1 MRFAGFNQRSG
12 KQTTFSHIEQTIHKY
27 MIQRLFQRFRTLI
40 DQFVLY
46 FKRQNPF
53 RKTLIVVTGVTAVIG
68 IAVVGLFLLVWLGAF
83 GPIPSSAELSEVENP
98 SATEVYSADSV
109 LLGRYFIQER
119 SAIHYED
126 LPKHVEQ
133 ALLATEDAR
142 FYDHK
147 GIDVISLVR
156 VLVKSIVLQN
166 ESSGGG
172 STITQQLAKNLYPRD
187 NHGLLTMPVNKIREM
202 IIAWRLEHIY
212 EKKQLLILYLNT
224 IPFAD
229 NTYGIEAAAQRFFSV
244 PTKKLSVEQGAV
256 LVGMLKATH
265 LYNPRLFPERAKLRR
280 DVVLGQMVKYD
291 FLKEADASKL
301 QAKKLV
307 LKYKSFTP
315 HKGIAPYFRAWIKR
329 ELVEWCKNNKKSNG
343 EPYDIYTDGLQVYT
357 TLDSRLQ
364 KFAEEAMVKQMA
376 VLQKKF
382 NDHWGRRDPWYNQPQ
397 VMTDAI
403 RRSERYKSMVK
414 LGMAEA
420 DILKEMEK
428 KVPMTVFTWQGEKE
442 MKLSPIDSIR
452 HYLKFLNAGF
462 MAMDP
467 ATGDVLAWV
476 GGINHNY
483 FEYDHIKPTTRRQV
497 GSTFKPIVYA
507 AALEQGVDPCKFISA
522 ERTTYTNIEDM
533 DFWSPANNDG
543 NYDRQYSM
551 EGALAYSVNTVSVK
565 VLEQAGI
572 SNTVALAQRMGIT
585 SKMPTVPSIALGV
598 ADISMPEMVTAYA
611 TFVNKGNSIPPR
623 YITGIT
629 TKRGKV
635 LAVFKPSAKKTRAM
649 SEETAEMMVHMLKR
663 TVNEGTGGK
672 LRWEF
677 GVYNDLGGKTGT
689 TQSNADGWFISISPK
704 LVVGV
709 WVGADDP
716 RIRFRSTMLGQG
728 SSTALPI
735 AAKFFQQ
742 LNKSSQLKH
751 IADAKFPPLSESSA
765 ALLGCPLYK
774 SDLNFWESIFGVPE
788 EKKEVQREFGT
799 PSGKKKTS
807 IFKKLFKKKDPDA
820 SASAR

>member
-1 MRFAGFNQRSG
+1 
-12 KQTTFSHIEQTIHKY
+12 
-27 MIQRLFQRFRTLI
+27 MIQRFISQLRSLFDR
-40 DQFVLY
+40 FVLY
-46 FKRQNPF
+46 FKRQTPI
-53 RKTLIVVTGVTAVIG
+53 RKGLIIAAGITVPIGLFVVA
-68 IAVVGLFLLVWLGAF
+68 LFLLVWMGAF
-83 GPIPSSAELSEVENP
+83 GTIPSSKELAEVENP

-126 LPKHVEQ
+126 LPKHVEE

-142 FYDHK
+142 FYKHR
-147 GIDVISLVR
+147 GIDVISLAR

-172 STITQQLAKNLYPRD
+172 STITQQLAKNLYPRQSY
-187 NHGLLTMPVNKIREM
+187 GWLSMPVNKIREM
-202 IIAWRLEHIY
+202 IIAWRLESLY
-212 EKKQLLILYLNT
+212 EKKQILILYLNT

-265 LYNPRLFPERAKLRR
+265 SYNPRLFPERAKLRR
-280 DVVLGQMVKYD
+280 DVVLNQMVKYE
-291 FLKEADASKL
+291 FLKEADAEKI
-301 QAKKLV
+301 QKKKLV

-315 HKGIAPYFRAWIKR
+315 HKGIAPYFRALIKR
-329 ELVEWCKNNKKSNG
+329 ELLEWCKVNKKSNG

-357 TLDSRLQ
+357 TIDSRLQ
-364 KFAEEAMVKQMA
+364 KFAEEAVAKQMA

-382 NDHWGRRDPWYNQPQ
+382 VDHWGSRDPWYKTPQ
-397 VMTDAI
+397 VLTDAI

-414 LGMAEA
+414 QGLTEAE
-420 DILKEMEK
+420 IMKEMEK
-428 KVPMTVFTWQGEKE
+428 KVPMTVFTWQGEKA
-442 MKLSPIDSIR
+442 MKMSPIDSIR

-467 ATGDVLAWV
+467 VDGDVLAWV

-483 FEYDHIKPTTRRQV
+483 FEYDHIKSSTRRQV

-507 AALEQGVDPCKFISA
+507 AALEQGVDPCNFISA

-543 NYDRQYSM
+543 NYDREYSM

-572 SNTVALAQRMGIT
+572 PNTISLAQRMGIT
-585 SKMPTVPSIALGV
+585 SKIKTVPSIALGV

-611 TFVNKGNSIPPR
+611 SFVNKGITVKPR

-635 LAVFKPSAKKTRAM
+635 LAKFKPSEKKTRAM
-649 SEETAEMMVHMLKR
+649 AAPTAEMMVHMLKR

-735 AAKFFQQ
+735 AAKFYQQ
-742 LNKSSQLKH
+742 LNKSSQFKS
-751 IADAKFPPLSESSA
+751 ITDAKFPPLTGEAS

-788 EKKEVQREFGT
+788 EKKDVQREFGT
-799 PSGKKKTS
+799 PAKKKTS
-807 IFKKLFKKKDPDA
+807 LFKKLFKKKGPDA